1 MAGERGQ
8 HRTADRQTD
17 RRTVQDAMQEEHQQ
31 QHQQQKKRDPLK
43 ACEALNEDE
52 EDQRFEIV
60 MGRVPKAAAQKR
72 PHILLH
78 CSSPT
83 PLRTYVHIYI
93 RGTGSTAKLGISG
106 WLSSRPTAANDAL
119 IEKF

>member
-1 MAGERGQ
+1 MMWHGRRDRGQ

-17 RRTVQDAMQEEHQQ
+17 RQTVQDAMQEH
-31 QHQQQKKRDPLK
+31 QQKKRDPLK
-43 ACEALNEDE
+43 ACEALEEDE

-93 RGTGSTAKLGISG
+93 RGMRSTAQLGISG
-106 WLSSRPTAANDAL
+106 WAADRQQQMMP
-119 IEKF
+119 

>member
-17 RRTVQDAMQEEHQQ
+17 RQTVQDAMQE
-31 QHQQQKKRDPLK
+31 HQQQKKRDPLK
-43 ACEALNEDE
+43 ACEALEEDE

-83 PLRTYVHIYI
+83 PLRTYVHIYSGDGI
-93 RGTGSTAKLGISG
+93 HTAQLGISG
-106 WLSSRPTAANDAL
+106 
-119 IEKF
+119 